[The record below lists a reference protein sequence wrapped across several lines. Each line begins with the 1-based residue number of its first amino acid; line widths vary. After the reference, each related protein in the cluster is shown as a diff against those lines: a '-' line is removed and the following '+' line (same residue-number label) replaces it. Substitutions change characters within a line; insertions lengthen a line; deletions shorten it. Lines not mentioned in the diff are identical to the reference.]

1 MNKYY
6 FLLVVHGDVE
16 PELKRFV
23 SEEKRDSYAKAHRRG
38 DPGQDDGLYPM
49 EIESPEIPRVSV
61 DSYSN
66 GFFEV
71 EDNYEAR
78 SAIYY
83 TCSEC
88 GTIMIEPDSS

>member
-66 GFFEV
+66 GFFE
-71 EDNYEAR
+71 EDNY
-78 SAIYY
+78 
-83 TCSEC
+83 
-88 GTIMIEPDSS
+88 GLL